1 VTGRR
6 RALRAGLAAALLWLF
21 PGGAVGAAEMLSF
34 DTVTCAGLTVTG
46 TGLPGGMPLVLA
58 VSERTSGPV
67 VRSVPAR
74 TSADGT
80 VRAALR
86 VSLAGFGEVSVAVL
100 GPGGDTLVIGN
111 HQFATPCPAARTTD
125 ALATTGPTTH
135 QLGLLLAGIGLLG
148 LGLVV
153 GARTAYRGTHSR
165 GTHARGAH
173 ARGSHSRGAHTGP

>member
-1 VTGRR
+1 
-6 RALRAGLAAALLWLF
+6 
-21 PGGAVGAAEMLSF
+21 
-34 DTVTCAGLTVTG
+34 
-46 TGLPGGMPLVLA
+46 
-58 VSERTSGPV
+58 V

-74 TSADGT
+74 TSADGS
-80 VRAALR
+80 VRAALQ

-173 ARGSHSRGAHTGP
+173 ARGAHVRGSHVRGSHSRGAHTGP